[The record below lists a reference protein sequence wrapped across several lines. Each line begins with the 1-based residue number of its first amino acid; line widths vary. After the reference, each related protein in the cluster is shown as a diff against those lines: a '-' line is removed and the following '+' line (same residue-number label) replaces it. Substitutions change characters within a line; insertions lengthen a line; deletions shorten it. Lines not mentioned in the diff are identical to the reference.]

1 MADRR
6 ERELMLGIFLMEAWD
21 TAGALEEGLSHLA
34 REDAP
39 SAEALAP
46 LVVLAHRLKGS
57 AALYGF
63 PGVSELAGAAERLL
77 QRASIASAEERAR
90 GAGFLDGLV
99 GLLKEVFDGISAVG
113 VEDAARV
120 GEFKARYPAFLAAV
134 PSEARP
140 TPVIPSVPAA
150 VLDPVRS
157 PISTALVRFFTDD
170 GEVLEYFLPEAAE
183 HLEAMT
189 TALLAVE
196 GGARDEETLATV
208 FRSVHTLKGAAYT
221 VGCAP
226 IGDAA
231 HQIEDLLGAV
241 REGRLD
247 LTPAVT
253 EALFVGAAAIK
264 QVLQSGA
271 AVSEDAALGLEGATQ
286 DLRAMMASALADSP
300 PPPRLRRTWSA
311 RRIGSRRSRPSS
323 LTCRWPRRLRRS
335 RRSCPDSC
343 DRSSSPGWRRCPG
356 PRCARPRRRPGP
368 AFAWPSSGST
378 R

>member
-21 TAGALEEGLSHLA
+21 TAGALEEGLGQLA
-34 REDAP
+34 GDDAP
-39 SAEALAP
+39 SAERLAP

-77 QRASIASAEERAR
+77 QRASIASADERAR

-120 GEFKARYPAFLAAV
+120 GEFKARYPAFLASM
-134 PSEARP
+134 PGEARA
-140 TPVIPSVPAA
+140 TPGTPSTPASMSA
-150 VLDPVRS
+150 PVRS
-157 PISTALVRFFTDD
+157 PISTALVHFFTDD
-170 GEVLEYFLPEAAE
+170 SEVLEYFLPEAAE

-221 VGCAP
+221 VGCVP

-231 HQIEDLLGAV
+231 HQIEDLLGA
-241 REGRLD
+241 
-247 LTPAVT
+247 
-253 EALFVGAAAIK
+253 
-264 QVLQSGA
+264 
-271 AVSEDAALGLEGATQ
+271 
-286 DLRAMMASALADSP
+286 
-300 PPPRLRRTWSA
+300 A
-311 RRIGSRRSRPSS
+311 R
-323 LTCRWPRRLRRS
+323 
-335 RRSCPDSC
+335 
-343 DRSSSPGWRRCPG
+343 
-356 PRCARPRRRPGP
+356 
-368 AFAWPSSGST
+368 
-378 R
+378 